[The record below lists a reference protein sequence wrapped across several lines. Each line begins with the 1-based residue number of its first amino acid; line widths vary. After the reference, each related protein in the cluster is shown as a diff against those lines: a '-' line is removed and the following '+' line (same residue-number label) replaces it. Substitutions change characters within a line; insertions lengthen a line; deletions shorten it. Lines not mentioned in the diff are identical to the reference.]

1 MPESTPVHVRNYS
14 AATEDYLKAIYVL
27 HQEHGQVTTSLLSEH
42 LGVAPP
48 SITGMFHK
56 LAKLALVIYRP
67 YQGVTLTH
75 RGECTALNVLRR
87 HRLLKLF
94 LMQALGYG
102 REEAHAE
109 ADVLEHVIS
118 ERLETRIAAYL
129 GHPAVDPHG
138 DPIPA
143 ADSARP
149 TSRCRL
155 LARLAIGAIGW
166 IAHTTHQHPEIMY
179 AP

>member
-1 MPESTPVHVRNYS
+1 MSVRARNYS
-14 AATEDYLKAIYVL
+14 PATEDYLKAIYVL

-42 LGVAPP
+42 LGVTPP
-48 SITGMFHK
+48 SVTGMLHK

-67 YQGVTLTH
+67 YQGATLTD
-75 RGECTALNVLRR
+75 RGECSALDVLRR

-94 LMQALGYG
+94 LMQALGYE

-118 ERLETRIAAYL
+118 EGLEARIAAHL
-129 GHPAVDPHG
+129 GHPALDLHG

-143 ADSARP
+143 TDSALP
-149 TSRCRL
+149 TSTCRL
-155 LARLAIGAIGW
+155 LAHLAMGAIGW
-166 IAHTTHQHPEIMY
+166 IAHNTYQHPEIMY
-179 AP
+179 AA